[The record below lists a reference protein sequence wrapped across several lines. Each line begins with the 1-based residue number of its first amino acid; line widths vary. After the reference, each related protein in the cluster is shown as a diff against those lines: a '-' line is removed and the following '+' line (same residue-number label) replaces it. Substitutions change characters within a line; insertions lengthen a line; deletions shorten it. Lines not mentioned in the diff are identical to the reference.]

1 MKWNALL
8 LLVASVAASVEREE
22 PYLGS
27 YQVLSAECALIYCT
41 YIAAAS
47 CHSDFFNLFYQM

>member
-27 YQVLSAECALIYCT
+27 YQVLSAECALISST
-41 YIAAAS
+41 LLLLPVTLI
-47 CHSDFFNLFYQM
+47 FLNLFYQM